1 MTYRIRNITIA
12 IALAVVAA
20 LLTAFYVKNYQRDVR
35 KDETNVP
42 VYVAKVD
49 IPAGTSGADVARSGM
64 MTKTE
69 IVRRG
74 VVPGAISNPEQL
86 ATQVATEPIYA
97 GEQVS
102 TRRFASPSESGVR
115 AQLTG
120 VQRAIAI
127 PGDEHQLLA
136 GTLKAGD
143 KVDLIATFG
152 VKLVGSGEENKFT
165 RIVLRDLEV
174 LRAPNTGAATDK
186 VTSAGADGAYAVMLR
201 VTDTQ
206 VQKLHWVFTAA
217 QKWHLELRPATE
229 SADSPENVESVYSV
243 LREGVTPKQLKDAG
257 ITQLTPAEVAQLGGN

>member
-20 LLTAFYVKNYQRDVR
+20 LLTAFYVKNYERDVR

-42 VYVAKVD
+42 IYVAKVD
-49 IPAGTSGADVARSGM
+49 IPAGTSGAQVARGGM
-64 MTKTE
+64 MTKSE
-69 IVRRG
+69 IVRRS
-74 VVPGAISNPEQL
+74 VVPGAISNPAQL

-143 KVDLIATFG
+143 KVDLVATFG
-152 VKLVGSGEENKFT
+152 VKLDNAGESNRFT
-165 RIVLRDLEV
+165 RIVLRDVEV
-174 LRAPNTGAATDK
+174 LRAPSTGTEATK
-186 VTSAGADGAYAVMLR
+186 VTSGAQGGFAVMLR

-217 QKWHLELRPATE
+217 EKWHLELRPATE

-243 LREGVTPKQLKDAG
+243 LREGVTPKQLRDAG
-257 ITQLTPAEVAQLGGN
+257 IVQLTPAQVGGQ